1 MWVTAVM
8 GETRHSS
15 RWQESSGSRLLQLSD
30 LDLVVSDGRI
40 LRTANDLQVQMLFE
54 FPLGGRVV
62 KKKKKKTCY
71 ISEEIATDFKKTH
84 RNFFQSTSSE
94 AVS

>member
-40 LRTANDLQVQMLFE
+40 LRTANYLQVQMLFE

-62 KKKKKKTCY
+62 KKKKKRHVTYLKRLPQ
-71 ISEEIATDFKKTH
+71 ILKRHIGI
-84 RNFFQSTSSE
+84 FFNRP
-94 AVS
+94 ARKL